1 MIDKEMSKCKGFCII
16 LHHVPKQFL
25 THFLCSI
32 SLPLET
38 ILESLIFVLKK
49 HNMRF
54 SDVSSGGVATCSM
67 KNQKC
72 CVKDQVIWG
81 WKVLVSPPTHAVVV

>member
-1 MIDKEMSKCKGFCII
+1 MQRF
-16 LHHVPKQFL
+16 LHHIASCSQTFSDTFSMQYFSTFGNYFGIPD
-25 THFLCSI
+25 LCFEKNI
-32 SLPLET
+32 T
-38 ILESLIFVLKK
+38 CA
-49 HNMRF
+49 F